1 MKENWSERLH
11 LGSQHPIKIHLIGV
25 AGSGMSGIAGLLLN
39 LGHTVSGSDKAD
51 TKETERLIKLGLNFY
66 GAHSPEQVS
75 DVELV
80 IYSSAVKP
88 GNVVY
93 DKAIEMGIPMLRR
106 ADALVAIMATKKS
119 IIVAG
124 THGKTTTSS
133 LAAKVLRAGEGK
145 PSHYVGAEV
154 PILGTNALWDSEGD
168 YFIAEGDE
176 SDGTLVSYDPEYAIL
191 LNVEEDHLDHYKNGI
206 EEIRSVFSEYLDKCR
221 KKIIYCSH
229 DLEARTLCCGRKNV
243 ISYGFEECDNIRGVI
258 KEVRDGSTDFD
269 VYDGAKLLGL
279 VTLGIPGKHN
289 VLNALAVI
297 ALATEL
303 EVDFSAISN
312 AMAEFRGARR
322 RFDVLYKS
330 SNYSVI
336 DDYGHHPTEIKATI
350 ETAKQLNP
358 ERLIC
363 VFQPHRYSRTKMML
377 EKFSSAF
384 SGVDKLFV
392 TDVYAAGEELID
404 GADANAVVR
413 SVIKKDGVDAR
424 ELTCFDRAHHII
436 GTEIRPGDNILILG
450 AGNIH
455 EVGSILARDL
465 EVLDKL
471 RRELDDPVTECRI
484 YEPMRRHTTLKVG
497 GPAQYWIEPIT
508 IESFSKSLRFFDQLN
523 VPVRV
528 VGRGSN
534 LLICDGGIAGAVIR
548 PSGGEFSEVSV
559 SGDLITAGVGAR
571 FKKLSNIA
579 KKNEITGF
587 EWMEGIPGN
596 VGGGLRMN
604 AGAMGVETFD
614 QVVSVKFLDS
624 EGRLHEKS
632 SEELKAKYRNVPE
645 LKNNYAVSAVFKG
658 GKGNLKEIEK
668 LTQDSMV
675 KRKASQPIA
684 ASAGCIFRNPDH
696 IPAGKLIE
704 EIGMKGFNVGAARV
718 SEVHGNFII
727 NEGGATAEDVLSLI
741 DEVKKRALE
750 KCGVKLETE
759 VQIIGE
765 QQITY

>member
-1 MKENWSERLH
+1 M
-11 LGSQHPIKIHLIGV
+11 
-25 AGSGMSGIAGLLLN
+25 
-39 LGHTVSGSDKAD
+39 
-51 TKETERLIKLGLNFY
+51 
-66 GAHSPEQVS
+66 
-75 DVELV
+75 
-80 IYSSAVKP
+80 
-88 GNVVY
+88 
-93 DKAIEMGIPMLRR
+93 
-106 ADALVAIMATKKS
+106 
-119 IIVAG
+119 
-124 THGKTTTSS
+124 
-133 LAAKVLRAGEGK
+133 
-145 PSHYVGAEV
+145 
-154 PILGTNALWDSEGD
+154 
-168 YFIAEGDE
+168 
-176 SDGTLVSYDPEYAIL
+176 
-191 LNVEEDHLDHYKNGI
+191 DHYKNGI

-243 ISYGFEECDNIRGVI
+243 ISYGFEESDNIRGVI

-741 DEVKKRALE
+741 DEVKERALE